1 MDKRIYADYKE
12 YIKTGDL
19 LVWGADN
26 TGPALGRVFSYL
38 VRLFTVSNYSHVGIA
53 FVLSKRLFVIE
64 AKRTGV
70 VITPLSDRDVF
81 YHIPMGIDADRD
93 VEDFLISKVGC
104 KYSFTGLFRGFFFNE
119 ANHMDSNYQCAEL
132 VNEFYKRC
140 GIDLD
145 GAYTPRKIV
154 DAVMSKSACGLRL
167 VKKR

>member
-19 LVWGADN
+19 LVWGADK
-26 TGPALGRVFSYL
+26 TASLVERVISYFI
-38 VRLFTVSNYSHVGIA
+38 RLFTVSNFSHVGVA
-53 FVLSKRLFVIE
+53 LVLSTRLFVVE

-81 YHIPMGIDADRD
+81 YHIPMNVPAE
-93 VEDFLISKVGC
+93 VQLEDFLISKVGC
-104 KYSFTGLFRGFFFNE
+104 KYSFTGLFRGFFLND
-119 ANHMDSNYQCAEL
+119 ADVTDDSYQCAEL
-132 VNEFYKRC
+132 VNEVYKKC
-140 GIDLD
+140 GIDLG

-154 DAVMSKSACGLRL
+154 DTVMARSACGLRL